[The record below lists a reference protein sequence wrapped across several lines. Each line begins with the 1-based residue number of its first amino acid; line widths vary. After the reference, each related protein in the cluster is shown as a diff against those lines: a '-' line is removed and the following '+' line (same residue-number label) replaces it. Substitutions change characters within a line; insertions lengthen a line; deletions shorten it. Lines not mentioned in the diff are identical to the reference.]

1 MIFTK
6 DHYHWLLILLIGFP
20 VGLFAQGQQKIKL
33 LFVGDIMM
41 HQPQLDAARVADTDD
56 YDFTATFEMV
66 KPFIKAADLAFGN
79 LELTLPGYP
88 PYKGWPNFRS
98 PDVLARALYET
109 GFDVL
114 TTANNHSN
122 DGRLK
127 GVRHTIDVLKN
138 VGFYQTGTFKDTTS
152 RAANYP
158 LLIYKKGFRLAVLN
172 YTYGTDNKP
181 NYPPTF
187 VNKID
192 EKLIKED
199 IINAKKLKPDAII
212 AIMHW
217 GREYKIIHDQTQ
229 KRLADKMLAWGVN
242 IIIGSHPHVV
252 QPILKKDAGTGQKVI
267 AYSLGNFVSNQKQPN
282 TDGGIF
288 LEIELTKTQKE
299 ETIISDLSYTSV
311 YRYRAEEGGKKNFY
325 IIPVAYY
332 LQNSFLLPKLNFKNR
347 SKMVSFA
354 ERMRKHL
361 SETSNCRERKS
372 YQKSTKG
379 ITSLFN

>member
-6 DHYHWLLILLIGFP
+6 NPYYWSFIFLIGFP
-20 VGLFAQGQQKIKL
+20 VGLFAQDQEKIKL

-41 HQPQLDAARVADTDD
+41 HQPQLDAAKMLGTDG

-66 KPFIKAADLAFGN
+66 KPFIKSADLAFGN
-79 LELTLPGYP
+79 LELTMPGHP

-98 PDVLARALYET
+98 PDVLANALYEA

-127 GVRHTIDVLKN
+127 GVMHTIDVLEN
-138 VGFYQTGTFKDTTS
+138 AGFYQTGTFKDTIS
-152 RAANYP
+152 RAVDYP

-172 YTYGTDNKP
+172 YTYGTDKKP

-192 EKLIKED
+192 EKIIKED
-199 IINAKKLKPDAII
+199 ILNAKKLKPDAII

-217 GREYKIIHDQTQ
+217 GREYELIQDQIQ
-229 KRLADKMLAWGVN
+229 ERLADKMVDWGVN

-252 QPILKKDAGTGQKVI
+252 QPIITKGAGVNQKVI
-267 AYSLGNFVSNQKQPN
+267 AYSLGNFISNQKQPN

-288 LEIELTKTQKE
+288 LEIELTKTQSKA
-299 ETIISDLSYTSV
+299 TIISDLSYTPV
-311 YRYRAEEGGKKNFY
+311 YRYRAEEGEQKNFY
-325 IIPVAYY
+325 IIPVAFY

-347 SKMVSFA
+347 SKMISFA
-354 ERMRKHL
+354 KRMRKHL
-361 SETSNCRERKS
+361 SETSNCRERKFH
-372 YQKSTKG
+372 QKSSKG